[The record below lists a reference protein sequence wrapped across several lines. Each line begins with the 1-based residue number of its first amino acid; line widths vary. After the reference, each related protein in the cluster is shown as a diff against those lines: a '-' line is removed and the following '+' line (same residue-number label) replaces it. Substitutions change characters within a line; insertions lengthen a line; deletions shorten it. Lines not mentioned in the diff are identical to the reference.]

1 MEKKAVG
8 DVRNEE
14 IYTGITNVR
23 DESGEQFN
31 CDGIGSS
38 PSRVSHGGIP
48 SPRESGLA
56 FVNRQSAS
64 AIKGGIKL
72 YDRALEG
79 ITTSGFRDR
88 S

>member
-14 IYTGITNVR
+14 IYTGVTNLR

-48 SPRESGLA
+48 SPRKSGLV

-64 AIKGGIKL
+64 AITVSPL